1 MGAAAVRAA
10 RVRPSSQHARASG
23 RHPLVIEVP
32 HRGNYLVAGP
42 CRKVQSR
49 VRRRAGQG
57 ESNPVRAILASLGA
71 FAAAGLRPRTPLA
84 KAIMLILL
92 IKLIGVT
99 AMRVYLAADNVEPA
113 VDAATMARVIGVAPP
128 ARQP

>member
-1 MGAAAVRAA
+1 M
-10 RVRPSSQHARASG
+10 
-23 RHPLVIEVP
+23 
-32 HRGNYLVAGP
+32 
-42 CRKVQSR
+42 
-49 VRRRAGQG
+49 
-57 ESNPVRAILASLGA
+57 RAILASLGA

-84 KAIMLILL
+84 KAIVLILL

-113 VDAATMARVIGVAPP
+113 VDAATMAQVIGVAPP

>member
-1 MGAAAVRAA
+1 M
-10 RVRPSSQHARASG
+10 
-23 RHPLVIEVP
+23 
-32 HRGNYLVAGP
+32 
-42 CRKVQSR
+42 
-49 VRRRAGQG
+49 
-57 ESNPVRAILASLGA
+57 RAILASLGA

-84 KAIMLILL
+84 KAIVLILL